1 MEGAITRNVPPL
13 FPIPSY
19 VSAALHDLRS
29 LCATQVLLCSPKL
42 QQELPGASE
51 AIAILADLE
60 YSVFWLA
67 REVESDHGDFWSNAS
82 VDAMRL
88 VPLIHRCL
96 CLSPNDALA
105 ASIDGHSVDQ
115 CFSDAIRHTIVLFLA
130 PIRRRF
136 GPPASGTELYVN
148 HIKDAI
154 QRCCDHQSALKLQ
167 KLLFWIIA
175 VAAVEAC
182 TLALNASWFF
192 DRMLEM
198 CAIVGAKDF
207 DDICRF
213 IEHSIDQSMW
223 LRVVMTPGLNLMMEK
238 FRITVRQLVGARG
251 NEVRFTTK
259 RLRCS
264 DCRDED

>member
-29 LCATQVLLCSPKL
+29 LCATHVFLYSPKL
-42 QQELPGASE
+42 QQEIPGASE

-148 HIKDAI
+148 HAKDAI

-213 IEHSIDQSMW
+213 IEHSIDQSLW
-223 LRVVMTPGLNLMMEK
+223 LRVVMAPGLNLMMKK
-238 FRITVRQLVGARG
+238 FRITVRQLVGAKG
-251 NEVRFTTK
+251 NEVRFTT
-259 RLRCS
+259 
-264 DCRDED
+264 